1 MTNTHASY
9 IRVILLSIMVA
20 SKQTKSQAKA
30 MPKISKKKAKK
41 KANTR
46 KQLESMATRATR
58 SLGSIESLGVHTA
71 LFLIC
76 FASVLFGA
84 SFDRVL
90 LVLTT
95 VLSLEAIYLAIF
107 IQMSVNQ
114 NTLQLREVEREIEEI
129 SEDLEEI
136 SDDIEGIEKDIE
148 EIQED
153 IEEISEDV
161 EEISDDL
168 EEMTDHEKAVEKKS
182 KENKKEA

>member
-1 MTNTHASY
+1 
-9 IRVILLSIMVA
+9 MVA

-153 IEEISEDV
+153 V

-168 EEMTDHEKAVEKKS
+168 EEMTDHEKAVEKKN

>member
-1 MTNTHASY
+1 MF
-9 IRVILLSIMVA
+9 
-20 SKQTKSQAKA
+20 KA
-30 MPKISKKKAKK
+30 NSFDKISKKKAKK

-153 IEEISEDV
+153 V

-168 EEMTDHEKAVEKKS
+168 EEMTDHEKAVEKKN

>member
-1 MTNTHASY
+1 
-9 IRVILLSIMVA
+9 MVA
-20 SKQTKSQAKA
+20 AKQTKSQAKPA
-30 MPKISKKKAKK
+30 QKTGKKRAKK
-41 KANTR
+41 KVTTR
-46 KQLESMATRATR
+46 KQLESLATRATR
-58 SLGSIESLGVHTA
+58 SLGSIESLGVHTL
-71 LFLIC
+71 LFLVC

-168 EEMTDHEKAVEKKS
+168 EEMSDHEKNTLQ
-182 KENKKEA
+182 NKKEA

>member
-1 MTNTHASY
+1 
-9 IRVILLSIMVA
+9 MVA
-20 SKQTKSQAKA
+20 TKQIKTQTKSTQKA
-30 MPKISKKKAKK
+30 AKKKAKK
-41 KANTR
+41 KVTTR
-46 KQLESMATRATR
+46 KQLESLATRATR
-58 SLGSIESLGVHTA
+58 SLGSIESLGVHTL
-71 LFLIC
+71 LFLTC
-76 FASVLFGA
+76 FVSVLFGA

-161 EEISDDL
+161 EEISEDL
-168 EEMTDHEKAVEKKS
+168 EEMTEHEKTADKKI

>member
-9 IRVILLSIMVA
+9 VRVILLSIMVA

-153 IEEISEDV
+153 V

-168 EEMTDHEKAVEKKS
+168 EEMTDHEKAVEKKN

>member
-1 MTNTHASY
+1 
-9 IRVILLSIMVA
+9 MVA
-20 SKQTKSQAKA
+20 AKQKKSESKSLPKST
-30 MPKISKKKAKK
+30 KKKAKK
-41 KANTR
+41 KVATR
-46 KQLESMATRATR
+46 KRLESLATRATR

-71 LFLIC
+71 LFLVC

-168 EEMTDHEKAVEKKS
+168 EEMSDHEKNNLQ
-182 KENKKEA
+182 NKKEA

>member
-1 MTNTHASY
+1 
-9 IRVILLSIMVA
+9 
-20 SKQTKSQAKA
+20 
-30 MPKISKKKAKK
+30 
-41 KANTR
+41 
-46 KQLESMATRATR
+46 MATRATR

-153 IEEISEDV
+153 V

-168 EEMTDHEKAVEKKS
+168 EEMTDHEKAVEKKN

>member
-1 MTNTHASY
+1 MVVAKQIKNNTKAL
-9 IRVILLSIMVA
+9 VKN
-20 SKQTKSQAKA
+20 SKKR
-30 MPKISKKKAKK
+30 SKKKVS
-41 KANTR
+41 TR
-46 KQLESMATRATR
+46 MHLESLSIRATR
-58 SLGSIESLGVHTA
+58 SIGSIESLGVHTA
-71 LFLIC
+71 LFFIC

-114 NTLQLREVEREIEEI
+114 NTLQLREVERDIEDLSEDIEEI

-136 SDDIEGIEKDIE
+136 SEDIEGIEKDIE
-148 EIQED
+148 EIQGD

-168 EEMTDHEKAVEKKS
+168 EEIAEEKNHT
-182 KENKKEA
+182 ENKKEA